1 MLETILSWDT
11 QLLLLINHARTD
23 FLDIILYLVSQKYF
37 WIPLYAAVVILLII
51 HYKKKSWA
59 YILLFLIL
67 LLFTDQSSVM
77 IKKMCEKIATM
88 S

>member
-11 QLLLLINHARTD
+11 QLLLLINHARTG
-23 FLDIILYLVSQKYF
+23 FLDVILYLVSQQYF
-37 WIPLYAAVVILLII
+37 WIPLYAAVLILLII

-67 LLFTDQSSVM
+67 V
-77 IKKMCEKIATM
+77 
-88 S
+88 